1 MRPSAKHL
9 LLVVLPFALAA
20 CSSAPSQPSPARG
33 EGQGGGSRV
42 VKAAKPVPPLRVDV
56 QQDEGGFTIVEEVR
70 VGNDIH
76 ADYDAAMRAFEQKQY
91 EQGIAAL
98 QRVTQAAPNVTAAH
112 IDLGIAYAR
121 IGDLDK
127 AEASLQRALELN
139 PRHPIAHNEL
149 GMVQRRKGQFDAAR
163 ASYEKALA
171 LSPAFHF
178 ARRNLAILCDLYLA
192 DRSCAIANYE
202 AYLRSAPEDQDVVKW
217 LADLQNRAAGK

>member
-1 MRPSAKHL
+1 MRPSVDHL
-9 LLVVLPFALAA
+9 PLVLALALTA
-20 CSSAPSQPSPARG
+20 CSSAPSQPSAARG
-33 EGQGGGSRV
+33 AG
-42 VKAAKPVPPLRVDV
+42 KAAKPAPALHSEI

-76 ADYDAAMRAFEQKQY
+76 ADYDNAMRFFEQQQY
-91 EQGIAAL
+91 EQGIASL
-98 QRVTQAAPNVTAAH
+98 VKVTEAAPNVTAAH

-121 IGDLDK
+121 SGDLDK
-127 AEASLQRALELN
+127 AQASLERALELN
-139 PRHPIAHNEL
+139 PRHPIAYNEL

-192 DRSCAIANYE
+192 DRACAIANYQ
-202 AYLRSAPEDQDVVKW
+202 AYLRSAPDDQDVVKW